1 MGVYPAHCTN
11 RELHK
16 MFSLKIL
23 MDAAQGFSKGGPGQG
38 VLIKP
43 GLLLAG
49 EDGVAID
56 AL

>member
-1 MGVYPAHCTN
+1 
-11 RELHK
+11 